1 MNDIMII
8 VKYLKKSGLFTTGLS
23 ETVKNEVKNQ
33 KDTFLSMLLG
43 TLSASLFG
51 NLLRVKRP
59 NSISILGLG
68 VIEAGEGIFRIVQ
81 NF

>member
-1 MNDIMII
+1 MII

>member
-1 MNDIMII
+1 MII
-8 VKYLKKSGLFTTGLS
+8 VKYLKKSGLFITGLS

-33 KDTFLSMLLG
+33 KGTFLSWLLG

-51 NLLRVKRP
+51 NLLRVKGVKRP
-59 NSISILGLG
+59 NSFSILGRG
-68 VIEAGEGIFRIVQ
+68 VIEADEGTFRVVQ

>member
-1 MNDIMII
+1 MII

-33 KDTFLSMLLG
+33 KDTFFSMLLG

-59 NSISILGLG
+59 NSFSILGLG
-68 VIEAGEGIFRIVQ
+68 VIEAGEGIFRVVQ

>member
-1 MNDIMII
+1 MII
-8 VKYLKKSGLFTTGLS
+8 VKYLKKSGLFITGLS

-33 KDTFLSMLLG
+33 KGKFLSMLLG

-51 NLLRVKRP
+51 NLLRVKGVKRL
-59 NSISILGLG
+59 NSFSMLGLG
-68 VIEAGEGIFRIVQ
+68 VIEAGEGTFRVLE

>member
-8 VKYLKKSGLFTTGLS
+8 AKYLKKSGLFITGLS

-33 KDTFLSMLLG
+33 KGTFLSWLLG

-51 NLLRVKRP
+51 NLLRVK
-59 NSISILGLG
+59 G
-68 VIEAGEGIFRIVQ
+68 V
-81 NF
+81 